1 MLKLTLLIELPNGER
16 QIITLEEFH
25 MLTALNGAIYTLVEE
40 GTQQVPQELV
50 LKRKGD
56 VLEVEVATE
65 IVAKIEGFYSKS
77 MSATFSLDG
86 SFIPAEDLSVSSVGM
101 PVITEGSEVI
111 VWSAQNNDN
120 FLGTSAFVWGAG
132 TLGAAVI
139 GAAVKEVDARLSA
152 LRAKATRLRAEILG
166 NKTLVF
172 ADDLLRF
179 QEQIKVERAL
189 FEQKRTTLSEELN
202 ALKIGVDLAREESK
216 LIKELSTSGDVNRT
230 EVIRAA
236 RSLNDS
242 EAKLLNRKNT
252 YLEDAGAELA
262 KAEDEI
268 AQNVQILTQRKQ
280 QLEDSIFK
288 ALVPG
293 IVKNVR
299 VTTIGGVLRAGEE
312 LMQIIPVGDELIFEA
327 KVSPADIAQVRKGL
341 NATIRFDPFDYTIY
355 GGVIGEVVYVS
366 ADTLKEETGQGEEI
380 YYRVHV
386 SSKTNPVTTTSGK
399 VLDILPGMTAQVDIK
414 TSDRTVL
421 NYLLKPLRKTLAESF
436 GER

>member
-1 MLKLTLLIELPNGER
+1 MLFDSFFSDDDGNQKSTARLENYYLRNYSLVLWGVLTGLVVFVLWASSFRLDQVARGTGEVIASSR
-16 QIITLEEFH
+16 VQIIQSVDGGVISNL
-25 MLTALNGAIYTLVEE
+25 YVKE
-40 GTQQVPQELV
+40 GDSV
-50 LKRKGD
+50 
-56 VLEVEVATE
+56 
-65 IVAKIEGFYSKS
+65 IEGQVI
-77 MSATFSLDG
+77 ATLD
-86 SFIPAEDLSVSSVGM
+86 
-101 PVITEGSEVI
+101 T
-111 VWSAQNNDN
+111 
-120 FLGTSAFVWGAG
+120 TR
-132 TLGAAVI
+132 I

-152 LRAKATRLRAEILG
+152 LRAKAARLRAEILG

-179 QEQIKVERAL
+179 PEQIKVERAL
-189 FEQKRTTLSEELN
+189 FEQKITTLAEELK
-202 ALKIGVDLAREESK
+202 ALKIGVDLAREESE
-216 LIKELSTSGDVNRT
+216 LIKKLSASGDVNRT

-268 AQNVQILTQRKQ
+268 AQNVQVLTQRKQ

-288 ALVPG
+288 ALLPG

-312 LMQIIPVGDELIFEA
+312 LMQIIPVGDELILEA
-327 KVSPADIAQVRKGL
+327 KISPADIAQVRKGL

-366 ADTLKEETGQGEEI
+366 ADTLKEETGQGQEI

-386 SSKTNPVTTTSGK
+386 STKTNPVTTTSGK
-399 VLDILPGMTAQVDIK
+399 VLDILPGMTAQIDIK

>member
-1 MLKLTLLIELPNGER
+1 MLFDSFFSNDDGNQKTTARLENYYLRNYSLVLWGILIGLVVFVLWASNFRLDQVARGTGEVIASSR
-16 QIITLEEFH
+16 VQIIQSVDGGVISNLYVKEGDSVTKGQIIATLD
-25 MLTALNGAIYTLVEE
+25 TT
-40 GTQQVPQELV
+40 
-50 LKRKGD
+50 R
-56 VLEVEVATE
+56 
-65 IVAKIEGFYSKS
+65 
-77 MSATFSLDG
+77 
-86 SFIPAEDLSVSSVGM
+86 
-101 PVITEGSEVI
+101 
-111 VWSAQNNDN
+111 
-120 FLGTSAFVWGAG
+120 
-132 TLGAAVI
+132 I
-139 GAAVKEVDARLSA
+139 GASVKEVDARLSA

-166 NKTLVF
+166 NETLVF
-172 ADDLLRF
+172 DDDLLRF
-179 QEQIKVERAL
+179 PEQIKVERAL
-189 FEQKRTTLSEELN
+189 FEQKSTTLAEELK
-202 ALKIGVDLAREESK
+202 ALKKGVNLAREESE
-216 LIKELSTSGDVNRT
+216 LIKKLSVSGDVNRT

-268 AQNVQILTQRKQ
+268 AQNVQVLTQRKQ

-288 ALVPG
+288 ALLPG

-312 LMQIIPVGDELIFEA
+312 LMQIIPVGDELILEA
-327 KVSPADIAQVRKGL
+327 KISPADIAQVRKGL

-366 ADTLKEETGQGEEI
+366 ADTLKEEKGQGEEI

-386 SSKTNPVTTTSGK
+386 STKTNPVTTTSGK
-399 VLDILPGMTAQVDIK
+399 ILDILPGMTAQIDIK

>member
-1 MLKLTLLIELPNGER
+1 MLFDSFFSDDDGNQKSTARLENYYLRNYSLVLWGVLTGLVVFVLWASSFRLDQVARGTGEVIASSR
-16 QIITLEEFH
+16 VQIIQSVDGGVISNL
-25 MLTALNGAIYTLVEE
+25 YVKE
-40 GTQQVPQELV
+40 GDSV
-50 LKRKGD
+50 
-56 VLEVEVATE
+56 
-65 IVAKIEGFYSKS
+65 IEGQVI
-77 MSATFSLDG
+77 ATLD
-86 SFIPAEDLSVSSVGM
+86 
-101 PVITEGSEVI
+101 T
-111 VWSAQNNDN
+111 
-120 FLGTSAFVWGAG
+120 TR
-132 TLGAAVI
+132 I

-152 LRAKATRLRAEILG
+152 LRAKAARLRAEILG

-179 QEQIKVERAL
+179 PEQIKVERAL
-189 FEQKRTTLSEELN
+189 FEQKITTLAEELK
-202 ALKIGVDLAREESK
+202 ALKIGVDLAREESE
-216 LIKELSTSGDVNRT
+216 LIKKLSVSGDVNRT

-268 AQNVQILTQRKQ
+268 AQNVQVLTQRKQ

-288 ALVPG
+288 ALLPG

-312 LMQIIPVGDELIFEA
+312 LMQIIPVGDELILEA
-327 KVSPADIAQVRKGL
+327 KISPADIAQVRKGL

-386 SSKTNPVTTTSGK
+386 STKTNPVTTTSGK
-399 VLDILPGMTAQVDIK
+399 VLDILPGMTAQIDIK